1 MTQIEYRSEGF
12 YIGGE
17 VKPVS
22 DHRIETLISPATTEA
37 FAEAAVPTIHDADL
51 AIAAARAAFDSGIW
65 STLSMGDRA
74 KVILRA
80 CEEVE
85 TKVET
90 IARISAF
97 EIGAPVQVT
106 RMMVATVLR
115 VVKAMCEFTATIPNT
130 VFATGQWEYE
140 VQHDP
145 HGVVVDVV
153 PWNGPFNATMM
164 KSAQALLAGCTV
176 VSKPPPSA
184 PFAVLVWGE
193 ALAQAGLPP
202 GAFNVLPAKTD
213 VSQYLISSTN
223 IDLVVFTG
231 GTSVGRQVAE
241 VCGRNLTRVVLELG
255 GKSPAVV
262 LEDAD
267 LQLVADSV
275 AAGVYFNS
283 GQICSALSRV
293 LAPRSAVDQLV
304 DLFRSKAE
312 GIVIGNP
319 LDEATTMGPL
329 ATKRHQERVLRHIEL
344 AGSEGAA
351 LAFGGKVP
359 SHQEHGWFVEPTL
372 FVGDNSMTVAR
383 EEIFGPVV
391 TVIPHDGQ
399 DEAVEI
405 ANDSDF
411 GLGGSVFSADEGR
424 ALAVASRLAT
434 GSVTINGYTTNLL
447 APRDPFKAS
456 GIGTVTGTVGFE
468 SFRSSR
474 TVNLRAAK
482 GAWTPAQMFE
492 KS

>member
-1 MTQIEYRSEGF
+1 
-12 YIGGE
+12 
-17 VKPVS
+17 
-22 DHRIETLISPATTEA
+22 
-37 FAEAAVPTIHDADL
+37 
-51 AIAAARAAFDSGIW
+51 
-65 STLSMGDRA
+65 
-74 KVILRA
+74 
-80 CEEVE
+80 
-85 TKVET
+85 
-90 IARISAF
+90 
-97 EIGAPVQVT
+97 
-106 RMMVATVLR
+106 
-115 VVKAMCEFTATIPNT
+115 
-130 VFATGQWEYE
+130 
-140 VQHDP
+140 
-145 HGVVVDVV
+145 
-153 PWNGPFNATMM
+153 
-164 KSAQALLAGCTV
+164 
-176 VSKPPPSA
+176 
-184 PFAVLVWGE
+184 
-193 ALAQAGLPP
+193 
-202 GAFNVLPAKTD
+202 
-213 VSQYLISSTN
+213 
-223 IDLVVFTG
+223 
-231 GTSVGRQVAE
+231 
-241 VCGRNLTRVVLELG
+241 VLELG

-319 LDEATTMGPL
+319 LDDATTMGPL